1 MRGNFVRNTITGF
14 CVFAM
19 VTIILYIAAVY
30 AAKLSAQK
38 PTALPEETAVAEAA
52 NFLTENEMA
61 DCDFYMARFDGKG
74 IAIFACSDKGEEF
87 LYTIDIRPTDIS
99 DAELTTL
106 KNGVLLESKEALAS
120 FEEDFS

>member
-1 MRGNFVRNTITGF
+1 MKGNFVRNTITGF
-14 CVFAM
+14 CVFAV

-30 AAKLSAQK
+30 AAKLSAYK
-38 PTALPEETAVAEAA
+38 PTALPEETAAAEAS
-52 NFLTENEMA
+52 NLLTEEEIA
-61 DCDFYMARFDGKG
+61 ACDFYMARFDGKG

-87 LYTIDIRPTDIS
+87 LYTINIRPTDIS
-99 DAELTTL
+99 AEELNIL